1 MQGAGRRRRR
11 RAAGPVVDALSPTR
25 EAPARRAHPDVPADY
40 CDAVTASAAPV
51 ALASTRRRAVRSARP
66 ARLRRA
72 SEAVLVAGSVL
83 AVAAAFGPAW
93 AARAGV
99 GIAVVAAV
107 LACVF
112 AWRELFTAERSH
124 AASVLTASQRHG
136 AQLRTEREHNASV
149 VATLSGRVR
158 EATGVVEGQRVTI
171 AGLRHQVFALEGDR
185 TTLRGQLAQRDK
197 VISWLRSTVRSQ
209 DAQIAVLRTQLQVE
223 EDERAAAEVHRLP
236 RRVRAEFAA
245 VEESDVTE
253 LPTFAA
259 VLPNYEVD
267 RRLG

>member
-1 MQGAGRRRRR
+1 
-11 RAAGPVVDALSPTR
+11 
-25 EAPARRAHPDVPADY
+25 
-40 CDAVTASAAPV
+40 
-51 ALASTRRRAVRSARP
+51 
-66 ARLRRA
+66 
-72 SEAVLVAGSVL
+72 VLVAGSVL

-99 GIAVVAAV
+99 GIAVAAAV

-112 AWRELFTAERSH
+112 AWRELFDAQRSH
-124 AASVLTASQRHG
+124 ARSMLAASQRHG
-136 AQLRTEREHNASV
+136 AQLRDERQHNASV
-149 VATLSGRVR
+149 VETLTGRVR
-158 EATGVVEGQRVTI
+158 DATRVVDGQRVTI
-171 AGLRHQVFALEGDR
+171 TALRHEVFALEGDR
-185 TTLRGQLAQRDK
+185 TTLRGQLQQRDK

-209 DAQIAVLRTQLQVE
+209 DAELTTLRTQLQVQ

-253 LPTFAA
+253 LPTFAS

-267 RRLG
+267 RRLA